1 MNYIG
6 TITFFLCVSL
16 TSFQA
21 KAQIRADST
30 TINIFLP
37 PGQAT
42 VLTFYD
48 ANYQNKKLLFKN
60 SADTSA
66 NVGIKIFID
75 KPTEFAHFNIRR
87 ILDKRIEID
96 QRFYLAPGTVSNFKL
111 GEQFKLVS
119 NEQFAVLGILEQ
131 IDNVFVDL
139 EGQSKFQTQ
148 KQLLD
153 YLQKIKEN
161 YINANNILSHF
172 KDSYKITGLQFKW
185 LQTDL
190 ECRYF
195 RKFFTYISHNKS
207 LSLDIN
213 NMIYAELSVYKSKIS
228 DFQTI
233 RSQSVINSALSILY
247 YLASSNYALNFDKI
261 TRYALEN
268 LKEVAVPT
276 LFRVMQII
284 PGINNDEYKH
294 QVEKIKKFCNQTQLI
309 YIESYLNINIKS
321 PESILLI
328 SPQKKTIKTLKSI
341 LEENR
346 GKLILIDFWASWCV
360 PCRQEI
366 PILVEKQK
374 QYKSNN
380 IVFIGISIDED
391 EKLGEWLNALKMDK
405 QFFNSNHYK
414 LKNPKGSIFLQDIN
428 LQSIPKYVL
437 LDGEGKILL
446 NNFPRP
452 SEPDFDVKINNY
464 LRLF

>member
-6 TITFFLCVSL
+6 RITFFLCVSL

-21 KAQIRADST
+21 KAEIRADST
-30 TINIFLP
+30 TINIFLA

-48 ANYQNKKLLFKN
+48 ANYQNKKILFKN

-66 NVGIKIFID
+66 NVGIKILID